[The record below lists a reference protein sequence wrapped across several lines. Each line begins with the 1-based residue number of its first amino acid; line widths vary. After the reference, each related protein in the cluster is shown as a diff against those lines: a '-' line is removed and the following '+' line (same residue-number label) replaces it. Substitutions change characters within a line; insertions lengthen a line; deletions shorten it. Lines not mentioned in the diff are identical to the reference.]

1 MRRRSRGWA
10 SPFSPLS
17 PIPNHSRR
25 ISAMKNVIHKANQV
39 LAGFCGWLM
48 VTMMILLV
56 MDVVSRVIGR
66 PLQGMAEMS
75 VFVMMVVIYLGLARC
90 EEHKEHV
97 SLELLG
103 NALPPRRKKILDA
116 VNRLLAVLTVAIFAY
131 TIIQNAIFSF
141 VNNESL
147 EGTVELR
154 IWPTKFIIAGG
165 VLFFLLQTVMNFAD
179 ALRGKEPGIS
189 GRDLF

>member
-1 MRRRSRGWA
+1 
-10 SPFSPLS
+10 
-17 PIPNHSRR
+17 
-25 ISAMKNVIHKANQV
+25 MKNIIHKANQV

-48 VTMMILLV
+48 LAMMILLV
-56 MDVVSRVIGR
+56 IDVVSRAVGQPI
-66 PLQGMAEMS
+66 QGMAEMS

-97 SLELLG
+97 SLELLR
-103 NALPPRRKKILDA
+103 NAFSPGRKRVLDA
-116 VNRLLAVLTVAIFAY
+116 VNHLLAVLTVAIFAY

-141 VNNESL
+141 INNESL

-154 IWPTKFIIAGG
+154 IWPTKFIIVGG
-165 VLFFLLQTVMNFAD
+165 VLFFLIQTVMNLTD
-179 ALRGKEPGIS
+179 TLRGNKPGLS